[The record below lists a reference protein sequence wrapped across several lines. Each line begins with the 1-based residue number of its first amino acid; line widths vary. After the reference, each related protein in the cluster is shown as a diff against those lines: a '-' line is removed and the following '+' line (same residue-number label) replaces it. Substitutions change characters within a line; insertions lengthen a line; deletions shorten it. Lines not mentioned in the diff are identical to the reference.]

1 MNEELYEK
9 FAEKIIDNYTIK
21 LNSNKDS
28 IKIIINSNEYNI
40 FESIFK
46 LDFFH
51 QFLKENETIKEI
63 SELIVKL
70 IEEKKIEIIQEE
82 NLINLILK
90 IEKNNI
96 ENIKLP
102 LNKNSKFSEDLIEIL
117 INKIN
122 ILEKENKTLNLNF
135 ENLKEKY
142 ELNSLETKK
151 LKNQIEEQNK
161 IILSYEEKIDELEKR
176 IDDLEDNNSINNYP
190 FQKKK
195 TIQLTNITLKLKNKL
210 EIHNDTITSISIF
223 PSGNLISVSN
233 DFSIKIINI
242 ENYNIIQQIEKAHD
256 GWITYVLV
264 LNDDKF
270 ITCSS
275 DESLKIWIKKDNIFI
290 LYQKIENAHYG
301 IINKI
306 INCSNG
312 NLITCSEDNSIKF
325 WEEKYN
331 QYELIYKLNDNISIN
346 SILLLE
352 DKNRLIS
359 SGKDG
364 TKLWSIFIDDIKNI
378 KLIKFFEET
387 FSYSCNCLERID
399 EDFILVCGS
408 DKKSLKLINITE
420 ERIIKK
426 IKIKY
431 HVNVIKSIF
440 DKGIVLIGSDC
451 NIIILRSDNFQ
462 IIENISNAHKGEI
475 FGFVE
480 LKNDLIGS
488 FSSDKI
494 LKIWDLNY

>member
-1 MNEELYEK
+1 MFFLILIIELIYKMNEELYEK

-70 IEEKKIEIIQEE
+70 IEEKKIEILQEE

-176 IDDLEDNNSINNYP
+176 IDDLEDNNSINNFP

-210 EIHNDTITSISIF
+210 EKNNDTIT
-223 PSGNLISVSN
+223 
-233 DFSIKIINI
+233 
-242 ENYNIIQQIEKAHD
+242 
-256 GWITYVLV
+256 
-264 LNDDKF
+264 
-270 ITCSS
+270 
-275 DESLKIWIKKDNIFI
+275 
-290 LYQKIENAHYG
+290 
-301 IINKI
+301 
-306 INCSNG
+306 
-312 NLITCSEDNSIKF
+312 
-325 WEEKYN
+325 
-331 QYELIYKLNDNISIN
+331 
-346 SILLLE
+346 
-352 DKNRLIS
+352 
-359 SGKDG
+359 
-364 TKLWSIFIDDIKNI
+364 
-378 KLIKFFEET
+378 
-387 FSYSCNCLERID
+387 
-399 EDFILVCGS
+399 
-408 DKKSLKLINITE
+408 
-420 ERIIKK
+420 
-426 IKIKY
+426 
-431 HVNVIKSIF
+431 
-440 DKGIVLIGSDC
+440 
-451 NIIILRSDNFQ
+451 
-462 IIENISNAHKGEI
+462 
-475 FGFVE
+475 
-480 LKNDLIGS
+480 
-488 FSSDKI
+488 
-494 LKIWDLNY
+494 